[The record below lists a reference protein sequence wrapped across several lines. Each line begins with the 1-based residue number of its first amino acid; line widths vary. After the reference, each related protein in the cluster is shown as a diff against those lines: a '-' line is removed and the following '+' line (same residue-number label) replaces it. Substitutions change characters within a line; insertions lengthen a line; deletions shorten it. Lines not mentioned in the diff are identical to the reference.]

1 MRNLCLALILAN
13 LAFAAWQHGR
23 PDAGARGP
31 EREVSR
37 VVLMSEVTDGA
48 QAPAAAAR
56 RPPAGAG
63 AEADPDADAEGDSVD
78 ASLPGDA
85 ASASAGV
92 RADAGQ
98 DPGPEPEPLDSDAA
112 ASESADALPE
122 PADVSESTEASP
134 EPADASS
141 SAQADASPELAD
153 ASPGPADAPVEP
165 ELSCRSVGP
174 FEELSQA
181 AVAASTLRAGGYD
194 PSQRVAEGEIWVG
207 YWVYLDSIASA
218 AQAETILDDL
228 DAGGVPEAYV
238 IGDAESGDNT
248 ISLGVFSEGTRAER
262 LSDRVREIGYEPV
275 ITDRTRRG
283 TVYWVD
289 VLVEGAE
296 SVDLERLQ
304 PSGRIVRLEQRP
316 CP

>member
-31 EREVSR
+31 EREVSGI
-37 VVLMSEVTDGA
+37 VLMSEATDGA
-48 QAPAAAAR
+48 RAAAR
-56 RPPAGAG
+56 RPPAGPG
-63 AEADPDADAEGDSVD
+63 AEADPDAGAEPDALD

-85 ASASAGV
+85 ASASADV

-98 DPGPEPEPLDSDAA
+98 DPAPEPEPLDSDAA

-122 PADVSESTEASP
+122 PAGASASTEAAP

-141 SAQADASPELAD
+141 SAQADASPELAE
-153 ASPGPADAPVEP
+153 ASPGPADASVEP
-165 ELSCRSVGP
+165 ELGCRSVGP
-174 FEELSQA
+174 FEELSRA
-181 AVAASTLRAGGYD
+181 ATAASTLRADGYD

-207 YWVYLDSIASA
+207 YWVYLDGIASA
-218 AQAETILDDL
+218 AEAETILGDL
-228 DAGGVPEAYV
+228 EADGIPEAYV
-238 IGDAESGDNT
+238 ITGTEPGDNT
-248 ISLGVFSEGTRAER
+248 ISLGVFSEGARAER
-262 LSDRVREIGYEPV
+262 LSDQVRELGYEPV

-289 VLVEGAE
+289 VLVEGAG